1 MKRSA
6 AKLLVTSLLAMSI
19 PLPTFANEPAT
30 YKVKAEDPL
39 LKIAEQDHTT
49 IANVKSLNHLISN
62 EVQTGQVLR
71 LSKPSVMAP
80 PSTAVKGV
88 SVYKVKSGD
97 TLFKIAKHYG
107 TTVTKLK
114 SLNSLKSDTVKVG
127 QVLKISDSDAVE
139 QVSSPIATP
148 AASINRPA
156 AVAETPTITYVVQ
169 YGDTASSIAKKFKVS
184 AQDIMKYNY
193 MTDRDWFSGG
203 QTIAINGYALRDY
216 AVIPGESKGR
226 TKYGTVV
233 DWYKDGQY
241 ILKRNTHIQITD
253 VSTGLYFSAKV
264 MGGFNHAD
272 IEPLSKSDTATMQK
286 MFTKWGWTPRPVSVY
301 LNGMNIA
308 SSLSGMPHSFDT
320 TPSNGVSGHFDL
332 YLKNSKPHDSK
343 TSKTYIQQHYN
354 NIPKASK

>member
-6 AKLLVTSLLAMSI
+6 AKILFTSLLAMII
-19 PLPTFANEPAT
+19 PFPAFSNEPAT
-30 YKVKAEDPL
+30 YKVQAEM
-39 LKIAEQDHTT
+39 AF
-49 IANVKSLNHLISN
+49 
-62 EVQTGQVLR
+62 
-71 LSKPSVMAP
+71 PSA
-80 PSTAVKGV
+80 AVKGV

-97 TLFKIAKHYG
+97 TLFKIAKNNG
-107 TTVTKLK
+107 TTVAKLK

-127 QVLKISDSDAVE
+127 QVLKISETVK
-139 QVSSPIATP
+139 QVSSPTTTP
-148 AASINRPA
+148 ALSINRPA
-156 AVAETPTITYVVQ
+156 AITKAPTITYVVQ

-193 MTDRDWFSGG
+193 MTDNDWFSGG

-241 ILKRNTHIQITD
+241 ILKRNTNIQITD

-272 IEPLSKSDTATMQK
+272 IEPLSKSDTAIMQK
-286 MFTKWGWTPRPVSVY
+286 IFTKWGWTPRPVSVY

-354 NIPKASK
+354 NIPKASN